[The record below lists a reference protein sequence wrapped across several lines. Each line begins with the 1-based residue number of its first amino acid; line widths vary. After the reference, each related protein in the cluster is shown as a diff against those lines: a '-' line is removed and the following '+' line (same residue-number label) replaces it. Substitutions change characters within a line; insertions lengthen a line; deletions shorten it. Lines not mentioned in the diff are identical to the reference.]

1 MNYKSIIT
9 SIALL
14 AAGISA
20 GAQQTT
26 TPTSGQDGHNPHTT
40 VKRER
45 VLPLV
50 TTKIKLLTRAYGDSI
65 VLRWAAEDYVSW
77 KYLADFGVN
86 VLRVPK
92 DSTLRG
98 LQIDTLAY
106 ALKPLTLEQ
115 FQAKYPTTDSL
126 ALVPQ
131 GVLYGEAEN
140 LHWEQEGTM
149 GRTLEDNS
157 NQDLSFGFAM
167 LVAEWRRDLATDMAV
182 RLVDRTAE
190 AGKTYDY
197 YVQPTRWEND
207 GHLIFEPGVAEDVK
221 NVPYVPQAYTPR
233 MVDSLS
239 TPHTLTIGWWDAE
252 HSSFEIDRRQVSD
265 LMGRSRETDWQR
277 VNTKP
282 YVSMVEQPEGED
294 YCLFG
299 DSVPELGVWEYRIR
313 AYDAFGDLTEPSPE
327 RRIVVRDVQPPTA
340 PTLKYVVLERPEED
354 PMAKVIANI
363 VWEKPDKEPDLAGYR
378 IYYNP
383 MRGDGG
389 AWRPLNIDMISP
401 ADTLYTVDVTGLST
415 GMVYIAAIDDSG
427 NEARSFTQQ
436 LRLQDYKAPDP
447 PQNLRAT
454 VMPIDLDSLKA
465 HKDLKVEVV
474 LSWSPCP
481 DDDLAYY
488 DLAAANDS
496 THEFVNVNQMG
507 IRENV
512 YTDTLV
518 LDVNQ
523 KYIYYRVR
531 ATDISS
537 NIGLWSR
544 WIEVERPHLSPPTTA
559 HIHSSSQDDKT
570 GIHMEWVVGADADMK
585 YHSLYRR
592 AGEGGKWKRIGR
604 YDADSLRAHDNMIIV
619 DDNPPY
625 LQTERYYYFV
635 QSTNAS
641 PFKSQ
646 SLAVSFR
653 HRGPRNLD
661 IPIKLYA
668 SYLERQG
675 ETRLAWEVDEKL
687 LPSDGRGYFCIYRKG
702 PGEDEFTYLRNVEL
716 TERSYS
722 DHQMRP
728 SDTEQQAEYY
738 IHVQYADGR
747 SSQDSNTVTVKAPA
761 KK

>member
-1 MNYKSIIT
+1 MKYKSVII

-14 AAGISA
+14 AAASTASA
-20 GAQQTT
+20 QTT
-26 TPTSGQDGHNPHTT
+26 GTASGSAIGHDPHTT

-92 DSTLRG
+92 DEQRG
-98 LQIDTLAY
+98 LHIDTLAY
-106 ALKPLTLEQ
+106 GLKPLTQEQ
-115 FQAKYPTTDSL
+115 WQAKYPRTDSL

-140 LHWEQEGTM
+140 RHQEKEGTM

-157 NQDLSFGFAM
+157 NQDLSYGFAM
-167 LVAEWRRDLATDMAV
+167 LVAEWRKDIATDMAV

-197 YVQPTRWEND
+197 YVQPTVWEND
-207 GHLIFEPGVAEDVK
+207 GRLIFEPGVVEDVK
-221 NVPYVPQAYTPR
+221 NEPYTPMAYTPR

-313 AYDAFGDLTEPSPE
+313 AYDTFGDLTEPSPT

-340 PTLKYVVLERPEED
+340 PNLKYIVLERPEED
-354 PMAKVIANI
+354 PMSKVIANI
-363 VWEKPDKEPDLAGYR
+363 VWEKPVQENDLAGYR

-383 MRGDGG
+383 MRGEGE
-389 AWRPLNIDMISP
+389 AWRPLNIDLIP
-401 ADTLYTVDVTGLST
+401 PTDTLYRANVTGMRT
-415 GMVYIAAIDDSG
+415 GMIYIAAFDDSG
-427 NEARSFTQQ
+427 NEAHSFIQQ

-454 VMPIDLDSLKA
+454 IMPIDLDSLQKS
-465 HKDLKVEVV
+465 KDLKVEIA
-474 LSWSPCP
+474 LTWSPSP
-481 DDDLAYY
+481 DDDIAYY
-488 DLAAANDS
+488 DLSAANDS
-496 THEFVNVNQMG
+496 THEFINVNKMG
-507 IRENV
+507 IRENL
-512 YTDTLV
+512 YNDTLV

-531 ATDISS
+531 AIDFSS

-544 WIEVERPHLSPPTTA
+544 WIEVERPHLSPPTQP
-559 HIHSSSQDDKT
+559 HIYRSSQDDKT
-570 GIHMEWVVGADADMK
+570 GIHLEWVVGDDADMK

-592 AGEGGKWKRIGR
+592 AGEGDKWERIGR
-604 YDADSLRAHDNMIIV
+604 YSADSLRAHDNMIIV

-635 QSTNAS
+635 ESTNAS

-653 HRGPRNLD
+653 HRGPRTID
-661 IPIKLYA
+661 VPIKLGGVY
-668 SYLERQG
+668 YERTG
-675 ETRLAWEVDEKL
+675 ETRLAWEADTKN
-687 LPSDGRGYFCIYRKG
+687 LPEGRKYFCIYRKG
-702 PGEDEFTYLRNVEL
+702 PGEDKFTYQRNVEID
-716 TERSYS
+716 ERMYS
-722 DHQMRP
+722 DYLMRP
-728 SDTEQQAEYY
+728 AEQEQQAEYY
-738 IHVQYADGR
+738 ILVQFADGR
-747 SSQDSNTVTVKAPA
+747 SSQNSNVATVKAPA